1 MRHTRRHVL
10 LIIETSYSF
19 GRAVLAGIN
28 DYVVSH
34 EPWSI
39 TLDLRGL
46 MMPTP
51 EWLVDW
57 DGDGVISRS
66 SDPRLAESAHAKN
79 RPTIDLTDFRSDLPL
94 PRIWANHDAIGK
106 MAGEHF
112 LERGFTQFAFCG
124 FSDHIWSR
132 GRRAGFLRTVGDVDP
147 SPRILETTWDTSALR
162 PWEQEREVLAEFLTS
177 LPKPIG
183 LLACNDVRAQQILDV
198 CRELL
203 IAVPEEVAVLGVDD
217 DEILCRFCD
226 PPLSSVVPNSYT
238 IGYEAARALDQLM
251 RGESL
256 DWTQRS
262 IDPLRIVTRQ
272 STDIMAIED
281 PLIASAVRQ
290 IRQRAC
296 QGLTIAEILQEIPL
310 SRSVLERR
318 FRKFLGHSP
327 QAEIRQVKI
336 KRVKQ
341 LLTESDLTLER
352 IANLTGFEHPEY
364 LNVLFRREV
373 GETPGRYRN
382 QFRQDNGRYDYR
394 F

>member
-1 MRHTRRHVL
+1 MRRHVL
-10 LIIETSYSF
+10 LIIETAYSF

-51 EWLVDW
+51 EWLANW

-66 SDPRLAESAHAKN
+66 SDPQLVKSAHARN
-79 RPTIDLTDFRSDLPL
+79 LPTIDLTDFRSDLGL
-94 PRIWANHDAIGK
+94 PRIWANSNAIGQ
-106 MAGEHF
+106 MAATHF
-112 LERGFTQFAFCG
+112 IERGFTKFAFCG

-132 GRRAGFLRTVGDVDP
+132 NRRDGFARGISPLDP
-147 SPRILETTWDTSALR
+147 SPEIFETTWDPTALR
-162 PWEQEREVLAEFLTS
+162 PWEPEREKLAEWLRK
-177 LPKPIG
+177 LPKPVG
-183 LLACNDVRAQQILDV
+183 LLACNDVRGQQVLDV

-226 PPLSSVVPNSYT
+226 PPLSSIVPNAHT
-238 IGYEAARALDQLM
+238 IGFEAARALDTLM
-251 RGESL
+251 RGEPL
-256 DWTQRS
+256 GWTEQS
-262 IDPLRIVTRQ
+262 IDPLRVVTRQ
-272 STDIMAIED
+272 STDILAIED
-281 PLIASAVRQ
+281 PLIARAVRQ
-290 IRQRAC
+290 IRQGAC
-296 QGLTIAEILQEIPL
+296 QGLTIADMLREIPL

-327 QAEIRQVKI
+327 QAEIRKVKI

-394 F
+394 